1 MIGKM
6 YTGSIG
12 SEARTDAVTLMYLE
26 TGAATINLIER
37 MWIKQTNF
45 DTSENLG
52 LKVQRGTAAGTDT
65 DIVLEPLQVGD
76 VHGGTWG
83 TNSSIEPTITADT
96 EIIEDGF
103 NVLSGWLWTP
113 ASDDEVIEVTPAS
126 DVMVTLDVAPSTT
139 MNFSYGMTV
148 RELG

>member
-12 SEARTDAVTLMYLE
+12 SQARTDAVTLMYLE
-26 TGAATINLIER
+26 SGAATVALIER
-37 MWIKQTNF
+37 MWIKQTSF

-52 LKVQRGTAAGTDT
+52 LIVQRGTAAGTDT
-65 DIVLEPLQVGD
+65 DITPEPFMSGD
-76 VHGGTWG
+76 VYAGTFG
-83 TNSSIEPTITADT
+83 TNASIEPTITAGT

-113 ASDDEVIEVTPAS
+113 ASDDEVIEVIAAV
-126 DVMVTLDVAPSTT
+126 DVAVTLDVAPSAS
-139 MNFSYGMTV
+139 MNLSYGMTF